1 MKTPSMKAISAAMLC
16 CYFMSVLGCG
26 RSGRASPP
34 GGVDAVAPPP
44 SLPER
49 FADLRSTALAECG
62 AAEVTRVDL
71 LPALEQLPDMP
82 PELFAE
88 QLRDFVVL
96 ALAGDQDARISPRDA
111 AHALAN
117 RPLIREEWPAA
128 TTFQEHGPTRHL
140 AHEPTPGQ
148 EELILLAPLGD
159 RQRARLIQEGYQN
172 YVVASGHAPASG
184 RLVGYLVDLERA
196 EAHYCTLAQ
205 GSPKET
211 FHPRQG
217 WARAQIRGVDDLRGF
232 LAKNPNLL
240 EASCKDGALELAGLP
255 GAHPGDAPVTLEH
268 VASIYQPPPADRL
281 RSDPEVLK
289 LAQQIPGVDNPALQA
304 ELARRARLYPNTDA
318 AQWIAADVMHRAR
331 TAQAA
336 TLDRSMLEPKD
347 LRLMRGFRATLELLR
362 GETFEM
368 DYGFSL
374 DPQYPPDFID
384 KFAAAA
390 TPEGMQELL
399 APLDP
404 NSIEAQIGPLTAQR
418 FAELGDAMRKDGL
431 QALEAVLYGP
441 AGDSD
446 FLEAAFL
453 HLAHQNAE
461 HNQRQ
466 CARYDGPSMGTEVGM
481 VMFYTDLGMKLYGLN
496 TGQVAERAPL
506 AGTISGADFQFTDAE
521 CRENVT
527 GGQATSAALWLE
539 LRPDRVKRERRGL
552 AFAPTATGV
561 FGKTDASSGH
571 VEAVDPTWLRPGTRR
586 ATSWWTE
593 RYPEVAAIDH
603 EFARL
608 DQFLKWQAVAA
619 WLADEPQCHAQLA
632 FLNDVPVRR
641 DWSYPDWVQ
650 AGKDRLWRV
659 EGPAV
664 SAQVGEECLPV
675 LTTRWF
681 ERCDGTARLSG
692 GVGGATSKKL
702 AELPKPAK
710 GLPPAW
716 RTQPTF
722 RTHNTTGTGPTKIV
736 GKVDGPRLQFHDTPS
751 SAVVEKSKGA
761 RRIEA
766 LGVLDAGAGVRLL
779 GTQSFASPSTIT
791 ARVSGA
797 NLHKTLSLTREP
809 PEVARALAQMHTDL
823 GAGRSLTSALRRT
836 GSSVEAD
843 EGGVLTAVLPG
854 SKHRLRI
861 DPAAGVDK
869 FDGASPRLLSAAR
882 KGDADAVHVTY
893 VVDVDGAVGGAG
905 AAKGA
910 TGAAK
915 SGSATATDGVTAAP
929 RGPPP
934 MDITG
939 ARERLAGG
947 DWAALRDVKVEA
959 ATPDAKS
966 SMEAFKALGEIG
978 TGAISAGVSRL
989 RRVKH
994 VDLAPEVARE
1004 VDAALTRQHILAV
1017 RAGRPGASELRVVSL
1032 ELKASSAAP
1041 RAEGFEQ
1048 LTPSVAQVRP
1058 DGSIAGVQPKSPF
1071 MSVATGADGSLQF
1084 EAVAFSSLRDFAPP
1098 RQGGFP
1104 AVAVKTAEPVTRIAD
1119 AGEIGVHHG
1128 VLGQPLVRSRPA
1140 ESRARARPWTDYTV
1154 GKYRGSTRRVLL
1166 APCDRDGG
1174 GVDESEWSRCVC
1186 DEDLDRELG
1195 SSSEKRCAERERAV
1209 RLRDGSP
1216 ALSGAEWAAL
1226 HCDQDGD
1233 GALTQAA
1240 EQACE
1245 RSVLP

>member
-205 GSPKET
+205 GSPKEA

-281 RSDPEVLK
+281 RSDPEVVK

-331 TAQAA
+331 TAQGA
-336 TLDRSMLEPKD
+336 TLARSTLEPRT
-347 LRLMRGFRATLELLR
+347 LRLMRGFGATLELYKPDA
-362 GETFEM
+362 FEM
-368 DYGFSL
+368 EFGFSL
-374 DPQYPPDFID
+374 DPQYPADFID

-390 TPEGMQELL
+390 TPEGMQKLL
-399 APLDP
+399 APY
-404 NSIEAQIGPLTAQR
+404 EANTIHKLLGPMTAPK

-431 QALEAVLYGP
+431 EPLQEVLYGEHENMSMVD
-441 AGDSD
+441 AMFVD
-446 FLEAAFL
+446 
-453 HLAHQNAE
+453 LARAQ
-461 HNQRQ
+461 HNLQRHQ
-466 CARYDGPSMGTEVGM
+466 CARYDGPSSGSEVGM
-481 VMFYTDLGMKLYGLN
+481 VMFYTDLGMKVYGQN
-496 TGQVAERAPL
+496 SGRVDDRAPL
-506 AGTISGADFQFTDAE
+506 PGYTPESDLELTDGECQESSGNSDA
-521 CRENVT
+521 
-527 GGQATSAALWLE
+527 AMWLE
-539 LRPDRVKRERRGL
+539 LQPERVRQLDGRLSL
-552 AFAPTATGV
+552 ASVATGV
-561 FGKTDASSGH
+561 FGRTEITDAKDH
-571 VEAVDPTWLRPGTRR
+571 ILDPEWLRPGLRR
-586 ATSWWTE
+586 TVRWWTDHYAE
-593 RYPEVAAIDH
+593 TAATDH
-603 EFARL
+603 EYARL
-608 DQFLKWQAVAA
+608 DQFLKWQAVLA
-619 WLADEPQCHAQLA
+619 WLTKEPTCHAQLS
-632 FLNDVPVRR
+632 FLNDVSVRR
-641 DWSYPDWVQ
+641 DWSYPDWVKANQ
-650 AGKDRLWRV
+650 GRLWRV
-659 EGPAV
+659 EGPGV
-664 SAQVGEECLPV
+664 SAQVGEECLPI
-675 LTTRWF
+675 LMTPWF
-681 ERCDGTARLSG
+681 QACDRRNRLSG

-722 RTHNTTGTGPTKIV
+722 RTHDTTGTGPTKIV

-797 NLHKTLSLTREP
+797 NLQKTLSLTREA

-893 VVDVDGAVGGAG
+893 VVDVDGAVGRAG

-934 MDITG
+934 TDITG
-939 ARERLAGG
+939 ARERLAGE

-959 ATPDAKS
+959 VTPDAKS

-1140 ESRARARPWTDYTV
+1140 ETRARARPWTDYTV

-1186 DEDLDRELG
+1186 DEDFDRELG